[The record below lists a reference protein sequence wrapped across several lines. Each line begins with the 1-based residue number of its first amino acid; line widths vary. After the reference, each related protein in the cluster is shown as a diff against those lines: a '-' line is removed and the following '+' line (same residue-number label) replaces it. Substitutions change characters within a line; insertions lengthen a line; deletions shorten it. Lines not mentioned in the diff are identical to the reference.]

1 MPPKN
6 PVRAARQEGRQ
17 AVRSART
24 ANREDKR
31 TARTTAKV
39 DKIVKRTATKV
50 NKINDKVVTRAN
62 KEPMIKMEP
71 KGMTKIEPKGG
82 STGLVPAPQ
91 LTGPKPSTPRSVTP
105 AKTSVKKTAPVKKST
120 PKSTTPKAKTPAPK
134 TGPKLT
140 AAGEAAVAKANRD
153 RKMAAIR
160 ETVNSLKTIQD
171 KAFAEAMAKSYKAF
185 EPKSPGYGQRKRGGA
200 VKKYSH
206 GGGMKGKKC

>member
-39 DKIVKRTATKV
+39 DKIVNRTATKV

-62 KEPMIKMEP
+62 KEPMTKMEP
-71 KGMTKIEPKGG
+71 KGMTKIEPKGV
-82 STGLVPAPQ
+82 SKGLTPFYS
-91 LTGPKPSTPRSVTP
+91 GPRPSTPRSVTP
-105 AKTSVKKTAPVKKST
+105 AAPVKKAVPVKKST
-120 PKSTTPKAKTPAPK
+120 PKSTPKAKTPAPK

-160 ETVNSLKTIQD
+160 ETVNNLKTIQD

-185 EPKSPGYGQRKRGGA
+185 EPKSPGYGQRKIG
-200 VKKYSH
+200 
-206 GGGMKGKKC
+206 